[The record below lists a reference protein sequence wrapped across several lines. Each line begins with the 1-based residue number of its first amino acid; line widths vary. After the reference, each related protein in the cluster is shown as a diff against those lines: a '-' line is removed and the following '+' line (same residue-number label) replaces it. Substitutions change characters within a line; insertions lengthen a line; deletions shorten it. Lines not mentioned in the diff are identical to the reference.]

1 MDLTT
6 FKMIDST
13 HMQMLIIQ
21 EMRTNLVTHSNIN
34 VKH

>member
-21 EMRTNLVTHSNIN
+21 EMRKKLITNSSIN